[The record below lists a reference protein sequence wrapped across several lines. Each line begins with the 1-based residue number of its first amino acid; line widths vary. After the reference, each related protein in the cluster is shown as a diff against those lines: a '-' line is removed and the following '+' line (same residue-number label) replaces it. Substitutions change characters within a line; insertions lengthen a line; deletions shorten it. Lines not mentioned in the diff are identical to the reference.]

1 MTSLTTLTTPAT
13 VEVSPETCVEVRGS
27 SLWRDAWR
35 RLVRNRSAV
44 AGGILVLVL
53 AIVAVAAP
61 LVAPYD
67 PLAPSLDD
75 RLSPPSGAHWL
86 GTDDLGRD
94 ILSRIIFG
102 ARVSLQVGILAVAL
116 ALAAGAFLGIVAGY
130 YGGRL
135 DNLIMR
141 VMDVMLAFP
150 SVLLAIAIV
159 AIMGPSLGNAMI
171 AIGIVSIPVYARIVR
186 SSTLQVKANEYVE
199 AARAVGSSDA
209 RVIFRHVL
217 PNCMAPLIV
226 QGTLGV
232 ATAILDAAG
241 LSFLGLGAQPPT
253 PEWGA
258 MLSGGRAFL
267 RIAPWVT
274 AFPGI
279 AIVLLVMGFNMFG
292 DGLRDALDPRLKR

>member
-1 MTSLTTLTTPAT
+1 MATLAA
-13 VEVSPETCVEVRGS
+13 VEVSSGNSVEVRGS

-35 RLVRNRSAV
+35 RLIRNRSAV
-44 AGGILVLVL
+44 AGGILVFVL
-53 AIVAVAAP
+53 AIIAVAAP

-67 PLAPSLDD
+67 PLAPSLED
-75 RLSPPSGAHWL
+75 RLSPPSAAHWL

-116 ALAAGAFLGIVAGY
+116 ALVAGTFLGIVAGY
-130 YGGRL
+130 YGGRA

-199 AARAVGSSDA
+199 AARALGSSDA

>member
-1 MTSLTTLTTPAT
+1 MGEVEAILGTRKTSGAGGR
-13 VEVSPETCVEVRGS
+13 SA

-44 AGGILVLVL
+44 AGGAIVL
-53 AIVAVAAP
+53 ALVVMAVAAP

-67 PLAPSLDD
+67 PIAPSLQD
-75 RLSPPSGAHWL
+75 RLCAPSRAHWL

-102 ARVSLQVGILAVAL
+102 ARISLQVGILAVAL
-116 ALAAGAFLGIVAGY
+116 ALVIGTSLGLVAGY
-130 YGGRL
+130 WGGL
-135 DNLIMR
+135 ADNLIMR

-159 AIMGPSLGNAMI
+159 AIMGPSLGNAMV

-199 AARAVGSSDA
+199 AARALGAGDA
-209 RVIFRHVL
+209 RIIARHVL

-226 QGTLGV
+226 QATLGI

-267 RIAPWVT
+267 RTAPWVT
-274 AFPGI
+274 AFPGL
-279 AIVLLVMGFNMFG
+279 AIVLLVMGFNLFG

>member
-1 MTSLTTLTTPAT
+1 MTSLATLAAVEGACDTP
-13 VEVSPETCVEVRGS
+13 VEVRGS

-35 RLVRNRSAV
+35 RLLRNRSAV
-44 AGGILVLVL
+44 AGGVLVLAL

-61 LVAPYD
+61 LLAPYD
-67 PLAPSLDD
+67 PLAPSLED
-75 RLSPPSGAHWL
+75 RLSPPSAAHWL

-116 ALAAGAFLGIVAGY
+116 ALVAGAFLGIIAGY
-130 YGGRL
+130 YGGLL

-141 VMDVMLAFP
+141 IMDVMLAFP

-186 SSTLQVKANEYVE
+186 SSTLQVKASEYVE
-199 AARAVGSSDA
+199 AARALGGSDV

-226 QGTLGV
+226 QATLGI